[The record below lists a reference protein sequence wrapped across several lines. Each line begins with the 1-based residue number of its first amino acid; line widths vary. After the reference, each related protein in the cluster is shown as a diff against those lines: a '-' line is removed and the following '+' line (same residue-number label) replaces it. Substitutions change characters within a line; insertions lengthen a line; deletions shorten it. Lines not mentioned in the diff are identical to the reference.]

1 MLRFQNSLARWQLGG
16 DEEGIEGRDLGT
28 PASQFAF
35 DGNCITNEAHRGSR
49 NAYCLVLLRK
59 ALSQKI

>member
-1 MLRFQNSLARWQLGG
+1 MLRFQDPLAGWQLGG
-16 DEEGIEGRDLGT
+16 DEEGIESRDLGT

-35 DGNCITNEAHRGSR
+35 HGDCITNEAHCGSR
-49 NAYCLVLLRK
+49 NAYCLVLLSK

>member
-1 MLRFQNSLARWQLGG
+1 MLRFQNPLAGWQLGG
-16 DEEGIEGRDLGT
+16 DEEAIEGRDLGT

-35 DGNCITNEAHRGSR
+35 YGNCITNKAHRGSR
-49 NAYCLVLLRK
+49 NAYCLVLLSK